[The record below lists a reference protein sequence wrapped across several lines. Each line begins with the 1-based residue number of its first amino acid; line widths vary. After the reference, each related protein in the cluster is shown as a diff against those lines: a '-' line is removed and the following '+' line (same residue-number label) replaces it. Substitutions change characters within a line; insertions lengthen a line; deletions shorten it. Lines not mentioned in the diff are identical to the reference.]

1 VYNYIDKEIYQLLPS
16 EAEVEEIKQALLAK
30 GVEEEDVNH

>member
-1 VYNYIDKEIYQLLPS
+1 MYNYIDKEIYRLLPS
-16 EAEVEEIKQALLAK
+16 EAVVEEIKQGLLAK